1 MNPRQISIFNYLLEQ
16 NDYVTAKTISKEF
29 NVTPKTIYI
38 DINILQEELIEYEL
52 SIDKKTNCGILLV
65 GTDELK
71 AKARSII
78 NSYYEGSTNLG
89 LDVESRRKQLFVD
102 LVLFGNSISL
112 QKTSE
117 QYYVSKSSI
126 LYDLEFLRKKF
137 LIKYHVNIET
147 DYDKKNKINRYRRK
161 YTIGYYQCFYKYN
174 FKKGKRTNLFDI

>member
-147 DYDKKNKINRYRRK
+147 DYDKKIKL
-161 YTIGYYQCFYKYN
+161 TE
-174 FKKGKRTNLFDI
+174 LEVLHE